1 MRDHPT
7 VRALGAA
14 VVMPWRAGRSTYAAQ
29 VLVMLAMG
37 LVPVTVA
44 WLLRMIID
52 SLAGRQH
59 PSLVWPVV
67 ALAAAAG
74 VASIL
79 PPASQYLSSQVSR
92 GVERLAT
99 AELFGVIGRLAG
111 LRRLEDPAFLDR
123 LSMAQRVG
131 TTSPAQVFTSATSMA
146 QSAVTL
152 IGFLAALLALSPVMA
167 LVLLLAAIP
176 AIFAEAGIAR
186 YRAAMITRISRAG
199 RRQYFFASLLS
210 GLNAAKEIRLFGL
223 GTFFRRR
230 MLDEL
235 RVIHQSGQAVDR
247 RQAVVYG
254 LLAALS
260 AAVSGAGLW
269 WAVFAAAGGRL
280 TVGDVSLFAA
290 ALAAAGAALSEVIS
304 NAAIGYQAVLM
315 FQSYTEVMAEG
326 PDLARPAHPVLAH
339 PLRSGIE
346 FRDVWF
352 RYDRDHP
359 WALRGVSFRVP
370 HGQAVALV
378 GRNGAGKSTLVKLLC
393 RFYDPDQGAILWDG
407 VDLRDMDLAGLRG
420 RISAVF
426 QDYMSYEL
434 SAAENIG
441 IGDLERTPGPEQLA
455 AAARLAGVHEA
466 LSALPKGYDTLLTRT
481 YADLDDRQ
489 DPQTG
494 VLLSGGQ
501 WQRVALARA
510 FLRAGRDLV
519 ILDEPSSGLDAE
531 AEHEI
536 HASLRAHRG
545 SATSILIS
553 HRLNAVRGADSIVV
567 LADGEVIEQGGHE
580 ALMALRGT
588 YARLFSL
595 QARGFATDETD
606 VDEHEAAPRGV
617 SGRPGHE

>member
-1 MRDHPT
+1 MREHPN
-7 VRALGAA
+7 VRALGSA
-14 VVMPWRAGRSTYAAQ
+14 VVMPWQASRGTCAAQ
-29 VLVMLAMG
+29 ILVTFVTGLA
-37 LVPVTVA
+37 PVAVA

-52 SLAGRQH
+52 SLVGRQH
-59 PSLVWPVV
+59 PSLLWLVV
-67 ALAAAAG
+67 ALATAAG
-74 VASIL
+74 LVSVL
-79 PPASQYLSSQVSR
+79 PSAGQYLASQSSR
-92 GVERLAT
+92 AVERLAT
-99 AELFGVIGRLAG
+99 AELFGAVGRLAG

-131 TTSPAQVFTSATSMA
+131 ISGPAQVFSSAILTA
-146 QSAVTL
+146 QAALTM
-152 IGFLAALLALSPVMA
+152 IGFLTALLALSPVMA
-167 LVLLLAAIP
+167 VVLLLAAIP

-186 YRAAMITRISRAG
+186 YRAAMITRISHAA

-223 GTFFRRR
+223 GMFFRRR

-235 RVIHQSGQAVDR
+235 RVIQQSGHAVDR

-260 AAVSGAGLW
+260 SAVSGAGLW
-269 WAVFAAAGGRL
+269 WAVSAAARGRL
-280 TVGDVSLFAA
+280 TVGDVLLFAA
-290 ALAAAGAALSEVIS
+290 ALAAAGAALNEIIS

-315 FQSYTEVMAEG
+315 FRSYTEIMTEG
-326 PDLARPAHPVLAH
+326 PDLDLSADPLPVH
-339 PLRSGIE
+339 PLRLGIE

-352 RYDRDHP
+352 RYDRNQP
-359 WALRGVSFRVP
+359 WALRGVSFFVP
-370 HGQAVALV
+370 YGQAVALV
-378 GRNGAGKSTLVKLLC
+378 GRNGAGKSTLIKLMC
-393 RFYDPDQGAILWDG
+393 RFYDPDRGAILWDD
-407 VDLRDMDLAGLRG
+407 VDLRDMDLAGLRE

-434 SAAENIG
+434 SAAENIEV
-441 IGDLERTPGPEQLA
+441 GDLRRVPGPESLT
-455 AAARLAGVHEA
+455 AAARLAGIHDV
-466 LSALPKGYDTLLTRT
+466 LSALPRGYETLLTRT
-481 YADLDDRQ
+481 YVDLADKQ

-510 FLRAGRDLV
+510 FLRKDRDLV

-545 SATSILIS
+545 CATSILIS
-553 HRLNAVRGADSIVV
+553 HRLNAVHDADSIVV
-567 LADGEVIEQGGHE
+567 LAGGKVIEQGGHK
-580 ALMALRGT
+580 ALMALGGT

-595 QARGFATDETD
+595 QARGFAPDEP
-606 VDEHEAAPRGV
+606 EAALNGA
-617 SGRPGHE
+617 SGGSGHE